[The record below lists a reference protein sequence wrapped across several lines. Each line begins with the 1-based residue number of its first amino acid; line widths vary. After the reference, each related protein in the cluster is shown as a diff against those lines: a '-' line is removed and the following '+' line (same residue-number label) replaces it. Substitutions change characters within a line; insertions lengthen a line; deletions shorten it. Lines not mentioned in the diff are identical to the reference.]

1 MTVTG
6 VAPFGSVDQVV
17 DSSTGS
23 TTVSHADNLLVRG
36 WAADI
41 QDNAP
46 VKQVQI
52 LVDGT
57 AIGNATLG
65 GARPDVATA
74 LNNAAYTNS
83 GWTFTYA
90 ALSLSVGTHTV
101 SVVATDSV
109 NLTTTIGSKSITVT
123 GVAPFG
129 SVDQAVDSATG
140 LTTVSHADNLLVRGW
155 AADIQDNAPVKPVL
169 IMVDG
174 TAIGNATLG
183 GSRPD
188 VATAL
193 NNAAYTNSG
202 WTLTYA
208 ASGFSVGP
216 HTVTVVA
223 TDSLSLSTTIG
234 AKSITVQ

>member
-6 VAPFGSVDQVV
+6 VAPFGSVDQAV

-23 TTVSHADNLLVRG
+23 TTVSHADNLVVRG
-36 WAADI
+36 WAVDP
-41 QDNAP
+41 QDLAP
-46 VKQVQI
+46 VKQVQV

-83 GWTFTYA
+83 GWTFSFA

-101 SVVATDSV
+101 SVVVTDSL
-109 NLTTTIGSKSITVT
+109 NLSTTIGIKSITVT

-129 SVDQAVDSATG
+129 SVDQAADSSNG
-140 LTTVSHADNLLVRGW
+140 STTVSHADNLLVRGW

-208 ASGFSVGP
+208 APSLSVGT
-216 HTVTVVA
+216 H
-223 TDSLSLSTTIG
+223 
-234 AKSITVQ
+234 